1 MTANQPA
8 KDVIIRE
15 YEPREIIVTEG
26 VPNDRFYVIL
36 SGNIEILQNRKNI
49 RVLNV
54 GEVFGIENYY
64 LNRVYSTS
72 GISLTHSRIAS
83 YHTDMIKEIIF
94 ERPQLTSQI
103 LSSIMLQLEQ
113 TTQVAE
119 QNIPLENVVDINDRY
134 YEDAEILIEEGTAG
148 DEIFQLI
155 KSEYGLLVSK
165 SGTEIGRIT
174 NPDEYFGEMSAILRE
189 KRSATVRSIGKSHV
203 KVFNCDD
210 LDTVLDTCPRLAKII
225 IDTLAKRLSDTN
237 KLLSK

>member
-1 MTANQPA
+1 MTATETA
-8 KDVIIRE
+8 KDVFIRE
-15 YEPREIIVTEG
+15 YEPREIIVSEG
-26 VPNDRFYVIL
+26 DPNDRFYVIL
-36 SGNIEILQNRKNI
+36 SGNVEILQNRKNI

-54 GEVFGIENYY
+54 GDVFGIENYY

-119 QNIPLENVVDINDRY
+119 QNISLENVVDINDRH
-134 YEDAEILIEEGTAG
+134 YEDAEIIIEEGTEG
-148 DEIFQLI
+148 NEIFQLV
-155 KSEYGLLVSK
+155 KSEYGLVVSK
-165 SGTEIGRIT
+165 FDTEVGKIT
-174 NPDEYFGEMSAILRE
+174 KSEEFFGEMSVILRE

-210 LDTVLDTCPRLAKII
+210 LDTVLDTCPKLAKVI